1 MPSLDLPAL
10 LDRVYYRYPSF
21 LIDAVAEHEPGDRL
35 VAVKNVT
42 VNEEFFQGHFPGSPL
57 MPGVLMIEAL
67 TQVAAVLL
75 LERADAP
82 PTARVW
88 LRGVDNAKF
97 RRQVVPGD
105 RLRLEV
111 QLGRIRSRLAKA
123 HARRRSSTTRRWP
136 RPSCCS
142 RSSPGP
148 RIVDPTAHVHPAARI
163 GAGTTI
169 GPHCTIGPDVVDRR
183 SAAASARRWSSTAGP
198 RSATTRR
205 SFRWRRSAWR
215 RRT

>member
-1 MPSLDLPAL
+1 M
-10 LDRVYYRYPSF
+10 VT
-21 LIDAVAEHEPGDRL
+21 EHEPGNRL

-75 LERADAP
+75 LDRAEAP
-82 PTARVW
+82 RTARVW

-111 QLGRIRSRLAKA
+111 QLGRIRTRLAKA
-123 HARRRSSTTRRWP
+123 RATAFVDDQP
-136 RPSCCS
+136 VAEADLLLAVE
-142 RSSPGP
+142 PGAAY
-148 RIVDPTAHVHPAARI
+148 IDPTAIVQR
-163 GAGTTI
+163 
-169 GPHCTIGPDVVDRR
+169 CEPDSESGR
-183 SAAASARRWSSTAGP
+183 SLPLAQRTPVP
-198 RSATTRR
+198 RM
-205 SFRWRRSAWR
+205 
-215 RRT
+215 

>member
-1 MPSLDLPAL
+1 MTLDLPAL

-21 LIDAVAEHEPGDRL
+21 LIDTVAEHEPGSRL

-67 TQVAAVLL
+67 TQVAAVLIL
-75 LERADAP
+75 DRADAP

-123 HARRRSSTTRRWP
+123 RGDGVRRRSAGRRGGSAARGRAWRGVRRSDGERAPGGARRRRDDDRSALHDRP
-136 RPSCCS
+136 RG
-142 RSSPGP
+142 R
-148 RIVDPTAHVHPAARI
+148 
-163 GAGTTI
+163 
-169 GPHCTIGPDVVDRR
+169 DRR
-183 SAAASARRWSSTAGP
+183 SAAASARRS
-198 RSATTRR
+198 
-205 SFRWRRSAWR
+205 
-215 RRT
+215 